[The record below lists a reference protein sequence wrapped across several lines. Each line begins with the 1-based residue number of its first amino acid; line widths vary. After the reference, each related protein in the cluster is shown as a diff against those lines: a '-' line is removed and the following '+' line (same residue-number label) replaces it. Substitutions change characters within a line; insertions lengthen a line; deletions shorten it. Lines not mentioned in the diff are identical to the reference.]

1 MFGFDPYHVLL
12 ATAGLAI
19 IVSYWSPRFISGRE
33 PAASALLVLGGFA
46 AFAWVPGMP
55 D

>member
-19 IVSYWSPRFISGRE
+19 IVSYWSRTCRFGSSRPWRICRVRMG
-33 PAASALLVLGGFA
+33 
-46 AFAWVPGMP
+46 AWHA
-55 D
+55 